1 MTPNSKDPRFIRY
14 DVPIG
19 ASENI
24 VHLFKE
30 YQTLKA
36 LAQQDNWSGVNAED
50 IKFEYSTYDSSAE
63 IFINIIDENTHS
75 HSIKVA
81 FYGDDISTTCWIS
94 YLFRADNFD
103 KKNLSVQSF
112 AECLMIQLWDYGI
125 DADLC
130 NCDWGLEF
138 TSSVDTIAQNVN
150 ILLSTIVLS
159 IKPMDWFY
167 SNETI
172 WKFYTI
178 HSHLLEILPY
188 IKQEAE
194 SGRWNKVKPDKF
206 TILRDKSQAYIVLT
220 YQETG
225 IYDMT
230 FKVGFNENGFD
241 SDVTGEWLTCEYN
254 FKIYSSNQEIRDYY
268 LNEQKQCCKLASTIL
283 DIISHNALFAYDQE
297 DEALTLLVE
306 RQWAFQKYCL
316 LLDVM
321 LPIIFKYE
329 ASKPLV
335 TKDVLEQK
343 AKLEIL
349 LNTSMEIV
357 EGMDGKHLFA
367 KGRFLSAPEDPNIIY
382 NEEMPF

>member
-1 MTPNSKDPRFIRY
+1 MTPNPKEPRFIRY
-14 DVPIG
+14 DVPKG
-19 ASENI
+19 ASKNI
-24 VHLFKE
+24 VYLFE
-30 YQTLKA
+30 EFQTLKR
-36 LAQQDNWSGVNAED
+36 LAQRENWCGVKAED
-50 IKFEYSTYDSSAE
+50 VKFEYSTYDSSAE
-63 IFINIIDENTHS
+63 VLINFIDENTHS
-75 HSIKVA
+75 HRIKVA
-81 FYGDDISTTCWIS
+81 FYGDDTSTTCWVS
-94 YLFRADNFD
+94 YLFKADNFD
-103 KKNLSVQSF
+103 KKNLSIQSF

-150 ILLSTIVLS
+150 ILLSTIVSS

-167 SNETI
+167 SDETI

-194 SGRWNKVKPDKF
+194 SGRWNKVKPENF

-225 IYDMT
+225 IYDMI

-241 SDVTGEWLTCEYN
+241 SDVTGEWFTCEYN

-268 LNEQKQCCKLASTIL
+268 LSEQKQYCKLASTIL
-283 DIISHNALFAYDQE
+283 DIISYNALFAYDQE

-306 RQWAFQKYCL
+306 RQWIFQKYCL

-321 LPIIFKYE
+321 LPIIFRYE

-335 TKDVLEQK
+335 TKDMLEQK
-343 AKLEIL
+343 NKLETL
-349 LNTSMEIV
+349 FNSPMEIV
-357 EGMDGKHLFA
+357 VDNDSNHIFA
-367 KGRFLSAPEDPNIIY
+367 RGRFLSAPEDPNTIY
-382 NEEMPF
+382 NEELPF